1 MKLFMILILGF
12 NIKSKSEMWKDIISI
27 IILLSILWF
36 NIYYLNAIK
45 PAYILT
51 VPMIDLLIIRVNNNN

>member
-1 MKLFMILILGF
+1 
-12 NIKSKSEMWKDIISI
+12 MWKDIISI

-36 NIYYLNAIK
+36 NIHYLNTIK

-51 VPMIDLLIIRVNNNN
+51 VPMIDLLIIRVNNNNN